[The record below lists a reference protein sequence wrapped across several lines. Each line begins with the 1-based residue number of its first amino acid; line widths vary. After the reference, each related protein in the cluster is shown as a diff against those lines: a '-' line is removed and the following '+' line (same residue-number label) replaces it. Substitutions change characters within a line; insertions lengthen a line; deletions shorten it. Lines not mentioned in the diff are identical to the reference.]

1 MYCSGK
7 LSKEYDPGKKLTG
20 DKSVFMVW
28 KESPCVNIS
37 AEPYLFKQTERLGG
51 LLIMVTRGDRQRSS
65 RLRRTDNVY
74 IQKLV
79 PHGWPY
85 FLCFV
90 SIFQWEKKHKKT
102 QITKCERYHLRK
114 SLILDITLILCTLFL
129 ANLINY
135 MWPFASWH
143 KLYNL

>member
-1 MYCSGK
+1 M
-7 LSKEYDPGKKLTG
+7 DDLTFCVLL
-20 DKSVFMVW
+20 VFFNE
-28 KESPCVNIS
+28 K
-37 AEPYLFKQTERLGG
+37 
-51 LLIMVTRGDRQRSS
+51 
-65 RLRRTDNVY
+65 
-74 IQKLV
+74 
-79 PHGWPY
+79 
-85 FLCFV
+85 
-90 SIFQWEKKHKKT
+90 KKHKKT